1 MATQARAPQ
10 GSATVAYDFN
20 QGTSASGNK
29 GLYRENDS
37 TRPANIM
44 YDRRVVRGSTYAMPI
59 ITPSTAAAVKAKEGQ
74 QQFKRTRA
82 LAAAKA
88 AEEAAAR
95 VHTPPAVSGRRHAD
109 MNTEV
114 YIEVLQDRVPEEE
127 AGVQTDAII
136 DRPPSPIF
144 VPQPSGTDK
153 YTQIEAGE
161 LFDFD
166 FEVSP
171 LLDTLIGKTLEQSLA
186 EVIQEDELAAI
197 RAKQAEYEA
206 VRSAELA
213 EVQRLEAEV
222 KRRFAEKQR
231 RIEQEAARLKRETEV
246 REKIAAGAFARSYLS
261 SLRRGVFTQLHESG
275 HFYDPVRREMET
287 LILPD
292 VFAKVAER
300 LTNRQTSSITV
311 LDDVILSALTKGNN
325 AYEQRLAAEK
335 AEADAREAARIAAE
349 EAAAKAKA
357 DAEAEAKAKADAEA
371 AAAAE
376 GQPPSEGGEAPA
388 E

>member
-1 MATQARAPQ
+1 
-10 GSATVAYDFN
+10 
-20 QGTSASGNK
+20 
-29 GLYRENDS
+29 
-37 TRPANIM
+37 
-44 YDRRVVRGSTYAMPI
+44 
-59 ITPSTAAAVKAKEGQ
+59 
-74 QQFKRTRA
+74 
-82 LAAAKA
+82 
-88 AEEAAAR
+88 
-95 VHTPPAVSGRRHAD
+95 

-114 YIEVLQDRVPEEE
+114 YIEVLEDRAPEEE
-127 AGVQTDAII
+127 AGVQTEAIL

-144 VPQPSGTDK
+144 VPQPSGTDQA
-153 YTQIEAGE
+153 TQIEAGE

-171 LLDTLIGKTLEQSLA
+171 LLDVLIGKTLEQSLA

-231 RIEQEAARLKRETEV
+231 RIEQEAARLKRESEV

-261 SLRRGVFTQLHESG
+261 SLRRGVFTQLHENG

-292 VFAKVAER
+292 VFTQVADR
-300 LTNRQTSSITV
+300 LNNRQTSATTV
-311 LDDVILSALTKGNN
+311 MDDVILSALSKGYSK
-325 AYEQRLAAEK
+325 YEERLAAEQ
-335 AEADAREAARIAAE
+335 AERDAIEAARIAAE
-349 EAAAKAKA
+349 AAAKAK
-357 DAEAEAKAKADAEA
+357 AEAEAKAKADAEA
-371 AAAAE
+371 AAQAN
-376 GQPPSEGGEAPA
+376 PEGGEPPA
-388 E
+388 AE